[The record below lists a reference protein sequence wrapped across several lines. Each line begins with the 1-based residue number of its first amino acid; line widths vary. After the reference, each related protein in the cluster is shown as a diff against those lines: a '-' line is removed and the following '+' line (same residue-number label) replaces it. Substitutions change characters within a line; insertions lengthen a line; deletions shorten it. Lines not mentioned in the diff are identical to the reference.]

1 MQPEGSL
8 PAASA
13 GATPPS
19 GFSRSG
25 YSSANNYGVSAT
37 SPKAGLPA
45 TRKHAIN
52 EPNTWGI
59 KKASSIL
66 LELEAGK
73 REAEERNALNS
84 KLFELGTELSKVRR
98 VNDVLEAENADLR
111 ERILHQQ
118 QAYPEAEEIR
128 ALARRYGPE
137 LAKSITLLID
147 ENKSLRL
154 KLQAS
159 IRAQARLQG
168 TATTL
173 GNALRDHEERAYAR
187 ELTSSG
193 RSDSQ
198 TKDDRV
204 RYLTATTHGIQMGGQ
219 SGSVDRQGPQSVGNF
234 VSRYCACSQKLQEIL
249 DCIDSQMG
257 DYERGVWQTHINVL
271 EEERDSLMLKTI
283 VMRQRLAEVQARIV
297 SDPFLA
303 ARFGGAG
310 AAEDAL
316 GPGQGRN
323 AMMDLRDTIVQLAT
337 AQDVNAE
344 LERRLATERNISRS
358 WQANLRAL
366 QRELRD
372 HLADLAV
379 AARASGL
386 RCDMLRGTIAQA
398 GEAAA
403 LKEIQG
409 FTRSEKESLRLL
421 RLARDRI
428 AADAHRI
435 ESYSIRVR
443 ELEQEVADL
452 RVRLCNS
459 TDSPPLYKC

>member
-1 MQPEGSL
+1 MPICANVFCINRLGSSSHPRQVLRSELYPQLVSFRLAYVQCRLGRKMLGFLGPGTICASVAHVAVCLDDVVCLTTSLCSVCVL
-8 PAASA
+8 P
-13 GATPPS
+13 
-19 GFSRSG
+19 
-25 YSSANNYGVSAT
+25 
-37 SPKAGLPA
+37 L
-45 TRKHAIN
+45 
-52 EPNTWGI
+52 
-59 KKASSIL
+59 
-66 LELEAGK
+66 
-73 REAEERNALNS
+73 
-84 KLFELGTELSKVRR
+84 
-98 VNDVLEAENADLR
+98 
-111 ERILHQQ
+111 Q

-271 EEERDSLMLKTI
+271 EEERDSLMLK
-283 VMRQRLAEVQARIV
+283 
-297 SDPFLA
+297 
-303 ARFGGAG
+303 
-310 AAEDAL
+310 
-316 GPGQGRN
+316 
-323 AMMDLRDTIVQLAT
+323 
-337 AQDVNAE
+337 
-344 LERRLATERNISRS
+344 
-358 WQANLRAL
+358 
-366 QRELRD
+366 
-372 HLADLAV
+372 
-379 AARASGL
+379 
-386 RCDMLRGTIAQA
+386 
-398 GEAAA
+398 
-403 LKEIQG
+403 
-409 FTRSEKESLRLL
+409 
-421 RLARDRI
+421 
-428 AADAHRI
+428 
-435 ESYSIRVR
+435 
-443 ELEQEVADL
+443 
-452 RVRLCNS
+452 
-459 TDSPPLYKC
+459 